1 MGILKGLY
9 DGPDLQ
15 LTYLSTEYLIGFE
28 PVFGKKTR
36 FSWSKPQVTA
46 KQKVNALKFDFFSL
60 MPLSI
65 CFQNGVIRWDMKCGG
80 EWLGPVV

>member
-28 PVFGKKTR
+28 PVFG
-36 FSWSKPQVTA
+36 
-46 KQKVNALKFDFFSL
+46 
-60 MPLSI
+60 
-65 CFQNGVIRWDMKCGG
+65 QNKSGFRGQNPK
-80 EWLGPVV
+80 